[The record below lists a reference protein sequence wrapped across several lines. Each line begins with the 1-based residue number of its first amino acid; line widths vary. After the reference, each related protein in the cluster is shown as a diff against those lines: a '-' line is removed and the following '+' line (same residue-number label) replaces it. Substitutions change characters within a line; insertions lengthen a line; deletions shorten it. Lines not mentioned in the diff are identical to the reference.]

1 MVTGVSTYGKLF
13 IKKEE
18 GVVLKPY
25 KDDSPST
32 SRIEYSVGYGH
43 QIQPNEEYLMA
54 GITQAKAEQLLD
66 GDLAIAYNNVKRFTD
81 PAVFATL
88 NQNQVDALSSFT
100 YNAGG
105 GSYQNS
111 VLRQKVNAK
120 ASEQEIRSAFLGWA
134 YNKARRQREADL
146 FFFPVS
152 KDTALKSVIII
163 LLLLLGF
170 IIYWVYKK
178 L

>member
-43 QIQPNEEYLMA
+43 QIQPDEEYLMA
-54 GITQAKAEQLLD
+54 GITQAKAEELLD
-66 GDLAIAYNNVKRFTD
+66 KDTALAFYWVKRFTD

-88 NQNQVDALSSFT
+88 NQNQIDALSSFT

-111 VLRQKVNAK
+111 TLRQKVNAK
-120 ASEQEIRSAFLGWA
+120 AGEQEIRSAFLSWP

-152 KDTALKSVIII
+152 KDTALKSVVVV

-170 IIYWVYKK
+170 IIYWVFKK